1 MLCET
6 LRTRRSSA
14 RARREKERAVL
25 GRLQHAADD
34 VASAGAALDASLEAG
49 REDELLLMNALQG
62 LDGRAQEVLGAGGGG
77 DGIAG
82 QAENERV
89 RLLEVA
95 EREGFP
101 GRSATW

>member
-1 MLCET
+1 
-6 LRTRRSSA
+6 
-14 RARREKERAVL
+14 
-25 GRLQHAADD
+25 
-34 VASAGAALDASLEAG
+34 
-49 REDELLLMNALQG
+49 MNALQG

-77 DGIAG
+77 DEIAG